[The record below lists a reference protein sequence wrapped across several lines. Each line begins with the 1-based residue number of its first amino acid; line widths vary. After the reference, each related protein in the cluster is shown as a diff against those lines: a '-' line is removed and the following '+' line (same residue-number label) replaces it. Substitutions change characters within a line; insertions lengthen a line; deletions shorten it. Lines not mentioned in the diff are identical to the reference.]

1 MTLLTAVGDR
11 GSVITVSER
20 TYVYKFCGLVLDRG
34 VK

>member
-1 MTLLTAVGDR
+1 MTAVGDR

-20 TYVYKFCGLVLDRG
+20 TYVYKCCGLVPDRD